1 MIAAPLAV
9 ATRVFDRLERWWF
22 TVATQKHIATAL
34 TVVFL
39 GGLVVVEARR
49 RGWLPDALADHV
61 PGKHYYAILVAFTLL
76 LLTEVIELVFALA
89 QSVANAVGKQLEIMS
104 LILIRQSFK
113 ELTYFDEPIVW
124 REMTGEVSMRV
135 VYILSDA
142 LGALIIFALLAV
154 YYRLQHHQPIT
165 RDADEQASFVAS
177 KKLIALLLFVG
188 LVVIGANWTVAA
200 LAGTTSHGFFE
211 IFYTLLIF
219 ADVLIVLISMRY
231 NTPYP
236 VVFRYFGFAVA
247 TVLVRL
253 ALTAPRIVDAALGVA
268 ATLFAVGLTWF
279 YNRSAPAFGELDSS
293 RSERSEERLT

>member
-1 MIAAPLAV
+1 MIATLLAT
-9 ATRVFDRLERWWF
+9 ATRVFDRLESWWF
-22 TVATQKHIATAL
+22 TVATQKRIASGL
-34 TVVFL
+34 TLVFL
-39 GGLVVVEARR
+39 AGLLVVEARR
-49 RGWLPDALADHV
+49 RGWLPEGLAEYV
-61 PGKHYYAILVAFTLL
+61 PTKHYYAILVAFTLL
-76 LLTEVIELVFALA
+76 LLAEVVELVFALA

-124 REMTGEVSMRV
+124 GEMTGEVTSRV

-154 YYRLQHHQPIT
+154 YYRLQHHQAIT
-165 RDADEQASFVAS
+165 RDADEQANFVAG
-177 KKLIALLLFVG
+177 KKLIALLLLIG
-188 LVVIGANWTVAA
+188 LIVIGVDWTLSAV
-200 LAGTTSHGFFE
+200 AGTTSHGFFE
-211 IFYTLLIF
+211 VFYTLLIF

-253 ALTAPRIVDAALGVA
+253 ALTAPRIIDAALGVG
-268 ATLFAVGLTWF
+268 ATLFAIALTWA
-279 YNRSAPAFGELDSS
+279 YNRSGSAF
-293 RSERSEERLT
+293 EEAETVGPE